1 MVPGRRSGRCAP
13 LERHIVF
20 VERQL
25 VELATVLDGT
35 IGRVK
40 ADSVQMEEVISAL
53 VENACEAMPDGGQLT
68 IETAD
73 VELARDSAQHLGVA
87 EPGRFAVISVTD
99 TGFGMDEETKSRIF
113 EPFFS
118 TKKEVKGT
126 GLGLPTVYGIVKQSG
141 GEIWVS
147 SEPGDGTT
155 VSIYLPVIVTDREAL
170 ATPVPVLQ
178 SQSEE
183 DRETILLVED
193 EPAVLNLAGRVL
205 RARGYSVI
213 EAHDGAEA
221 LEAQKNHDGSID
233 LLITDVV
240 MPRVGGP
247 ELAARMIGIRPD
259 LRVIYMSGYTDNKT
273 VREMMADNSTFFLQ
287 KPFTPSALAGITKRV
302 LEDENEDTTT
312 D

>member
-1 MVPGRRSGRCAP
+1 MVGKD
-13 LERHIVF
+13 I
-20 VERQL
+20 
-25 VELATVLDGT
+25 ELATVLDGT

-68 IETAD
+68 VETAD

-87 EPGRFAVISVTD
+87 ESGRYAVLSVTD
-99 TGFGMDEETKSRIF
+99 TGLGMDEETKSRIF

-126 GLGLPTVYGIVKQSG
+126 GLGLPTVYGIIKQSG

-147 SEPGDGTT
+147 SEPGNGTT

-170 ATPVPVLQ
+170 VTPVPALQ
-178 SQSEE
+178 SHAME

-193 EPAVLNLAGRVL
+193 EPAVL
-205 RARGYSVI
+205 S
-213 EAHDGAEA
+213 
-221 LEAQKNHDGSID
+221 
-233 LLITDVV
+233 
-240 MPRVGGP
+240 
-247 ELAARMIGIRPD
+247 IRPD

-273 VREMMADNSTFFLQ
+273 VREMMADKSTFFLQ

-302 LEDENEDTTT
+302 LEDESGDTSA